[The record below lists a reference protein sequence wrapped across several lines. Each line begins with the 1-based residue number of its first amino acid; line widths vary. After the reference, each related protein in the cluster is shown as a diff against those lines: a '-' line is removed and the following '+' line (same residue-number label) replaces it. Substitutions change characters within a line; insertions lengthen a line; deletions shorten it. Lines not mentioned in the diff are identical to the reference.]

1 MFRKSVSCCYET
13 SNGPLEKSSAL
24 EKSVAPLGLS
34 LISYSFYI
42 MKTLHF
48 FQRLGGI
55 MQLRETVLAAKRKNC
70 LSSGEIPAGP
80 EGWNDTILEVRE
92 FQL

>member
-1 MFRKSVSCCYET
+1 
-13 SNGPLEKSSAL
+13 
-24 EKSVAPLGLS
+24 
-34 LISYSFYI
+34 
-42 MKTLHF
+42 
-48 FQRLGGI
+48 

>member
-1 MFRKSVSCCYET
+1 
-13 SNGPLEKSSAL
+13 
-24 EKSVAPLGLS
+24 
-34 LISYSFYI
+34 

-80 EGWNDTILEVRE
+80 EAWNDTILEVRE